1 MKYFALIF
9 SMVLLIGCHNNDA
22 VKEKL
27 IQTRIVDDFNQTL
40 DEKQTKLKED
50 LELYLI
56 QIQSLDADNIIS
68 MTYPKLFIPINKDL
82 FREYINIL
90 ISSSD
95 IDISSFNAKIKHIDA
110 VHSFKEGH
118 FATIQYQSDINLTF
132 LNPELY
138 SDDVSINVLKDLL
151 HRQYGKE
158 NIKIN
163 TITRSISIK
172 KMETLLAIQT
182 NNNQWK
188 FLGDNA
194 EYRRLY
200 PRILPE
206 DILEKINKKGDKCPK
221 S

>member
-1 MKYFALIF
+1 MKYFALLF
-9 SMVLLIGCHNNDA
+9 LVALLIGCHNND
-22 VKEKL
+22 VVIENSKITNL
-27 IQTRIVDDFNQTL
+27 IIDDFNQTL
-40 DEKQTKLKED
+40 DEKQTKLKKD

-56 QIQSLDADNIIS
+56 QIQSLNADNIIN

-90 ISSSD
+90 VNSSD
-95 IDISSFNAKIKHIDA
+95 IDISSFKSKIKHIDT
-110 VHSFKEGH
+110 VHKFKDGH

-132 LNPELY
+132 LNPQLY
-138 SDDVSINVLKDLL
+138 SDDVSMNVLRNILM
-151 HRQYGKE
+151 RQYGQE

-163 TITRSISIK
+163 SVTRSISIK
-172 KMETLLAIQT
+172 KMETMLAIQT
-182 NNNQWK
+182 HNEQWK

-206 DILEKINKKGDKCPK
+206 DILEKISPKKEKNV